1 LKPVLAHGHHFEM
14 NFDLETLYEA
24 KAAELILYGRAL
36 GLTHG
41 EAEDVL
47 QETFLALLKMAGGGT
62 TCQDAPGKM
71 PLEPEH
77 YCVRSFR
84 NRALNHRRSL
94 WRRLT
99 RELEVFAD
107 GHHWFEKSPDEIEQ
121 SMQTAAVDC
130 LAALPVEQREAI
142 VLKIWHRFT
151 FEEIGGLLGISPNT
165 AAGRYR
171 YGLQKIKKRLE
182 MPSPTKNYSLSPP
195 GRGEGQGEGILFSPP
210 PHEPQDRLFDYQ
222 RLAHL
227 EVAGVQSA
235 KKVSENSHPGQKIGS
250 EPHDPHPACGHLLP
264 RFAAERENLADVMEF
279 FEATT

>member
-1 LKPVLAHGHHFEM
+1 VTNGEQSGWCEA
-14 NFDLETLYEA
+14 LYEA

-36 GLTHG
+36 GLSHG

-47 QETFLALLKMAGGGT
+47 QETFLALMRMV
-62 TCQDAPGKM
+62 APPLGKL

-77 YCVRSFR
+77 YCVRSYR

-99 RELEVFAD
+99 RELEAFAA
-107 GHHWFEKSPDEIEQ
+107 GHHWFEKSSDETEQ

-171 YGLQKIKKRLE
+171 YGLRKIKHQL
-182 MPSPTKNYSLSPP
+182 
-195 GRGEGQGEGILFSPP
+195 EGIV
-210 PHEPQDRLFDYQ
+210 Y
-222 RLAHL
+222 
-227 EVAGVQSA
+227 
-235 KKVSENSHPGQKIGS
+235 
-250 EPHDPHPACGHLLP
+250 
-264 RFAAERENLADVMEF
+264 ERERNEITGDAVAFLASAPGVGD
-279 FEATT
+279 A